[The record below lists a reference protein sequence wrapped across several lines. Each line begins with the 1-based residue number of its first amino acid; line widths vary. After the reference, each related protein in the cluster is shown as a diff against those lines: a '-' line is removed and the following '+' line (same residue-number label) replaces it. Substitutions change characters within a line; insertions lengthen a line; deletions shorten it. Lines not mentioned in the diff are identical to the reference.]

1 MNAINAATPERPQA
15 AAPQSPPRFR
25 VRALSPFGAE
35 IIGLDLEQPI
45 DEQTVAELRAQ
56 WVQSGILL
64 FRGAA
69 TSTEAHLRLSRC
81 FGELRPSAT
90 KKMNLADNPYLMGL
104 RITPGDQ
111 SADTYAA
118 YEVDGQVRTG
128 WLGWHWDQ
136 AFTSEI
142 VRGGVLR
149 MLDPPRLDG
158 RTGFIDAIAAW
169 DRVPA
174 ALQRRLD
181 GLEVVYH
188 FEGRME
194 ANRYGFPKDLRVA
207 ECSPKR
213 PEAALKYLADFP
225 PVVHPLVITQVE
237 TGRKILKFSP
247 MHAKY
252 ILGLSETESDE
263 LLTEVAAILVDNRHA
278 YTHTWQVNDV
288 IVWDNWRVI
297 HSATG
302 VPLDVARNAQRTT
315 LVGDYKLGRYLDPA
329 RNGQAATRQFDD

>member
-1 MNAINAATPERPQA
+1 MNTAIDMLSVTPSVSPAT
-15 AAPQSPPRFR
+15 APTFR
-25 VRALSPFGAE
+25 VRRLSPFGAE

-45 DEQTVAELRAQ
+45 DDDTAAALRAV
-56 WVQSGILL
+56 WVDAGILL

-69 TSTEAHLRLSRC
+69 TSVDAHLRLSRL

-90 KKMNLADNPYLMGL
+90 AKMNLADNPYLMGL
-104 RITPGDQ
+104 RIKPGDK
-111 SADTYAA
+111 SSDTYAA

-136 AFTSEI
+136 SFTAEI

-149 MLDPPRLDG
+149 MIEPPRLDG

-169 DRVPA
+169 ERCPK
-174 ALQRRLD
+174 ALQEKID

-188 FEGRME
+188 FAGRME
-194 ANRYGFPKDLRVA
+194 TNRFGFPPDLRVA

-213 PEAALKYLADFP
+213 ETAAAKYLEDFP
-225 PVVHPLVITQVE
+225 PVVHPLVIKQPE

-252 ILGLSETESDE
+252 VLGVDAAQSDA
-263 LLTEVAAILVDNRHA
+263 LLAEVAQVLVDERHA
-278 YTHTWQVNDV
+278 YYHTWQANDV

-302 VPLDVARNAQRTT
+302 VPLDVARHAQRTT

-329 RNGQAATRQFDD
+329 RNGEPARRQFDD

>member
-1 MNAINAATPERPQA
+1 MNAVLETPSPRAAANAAL
-15 AAPQSPPRFR
+15 R
-25 VRALSPFGAE
+25 VRPLSPFGGE
-35 IIGLDLEQPI
+35 VVGFDLEREI
-45 DEQTVAELRAQ
+45 DEASAAALRAA
-56 WVQSGILL
+56 WVEHGILL

-69 TSTEAHLRLSRC
+69 TTVDAHMRLSRV

-90 KKMNLADNPYLMGL
+90 AKMNLADNPYLMGL
-104 RITPGDQ
+104 RIKPGDK
-111 SADTYAA
+111 SSDTYAA

-136 AFTSEI
+136 SFTAEI

-149 MLDPPRLDG
+149 MLEPPRLDG

-169 DRVPA
+169 ARCPKS
-174 ALQRRLD
+174 LQERME

-188 FEGRME
+188 FAGRME
-194 ANRYGFPKDLRVA
+194 TNRFGFPKDLRVA

-213 PEAALKYLADFP
+213 EAAAAKYLEDFP
-225 PVVHPLVITQVE
+225 PVVHPLVITQPE

-247 MHAKY
+247 MHAQY
-252 ILGLSETESDE
+252 VLGMDAAESDA
-263 LLTEVAAILVDNRHA
+263 LLAEVAHYLVDERHA
-278 YTHTWQVNDV
+278 YYHTWQADDV

-302 VPLDVARNAQRTT
+302 VPLDVARHAQRTT
-315 LVGDYKLGRYLDPA
+315 LVGDYKMGRYLDREREGYRPS
-329 RNGQAATRQFDD
+329 RQIDD

>member
-1 MNAINAATPERPQA
+1 MNNTVADSNK
-15 AAPQSPPRFR
+15 AAPSSPR
-25 VRALSPFGAE
+25 VLARPLSPFGAE
-35 IIGLDLEQPI
+35 IIGVNLEQELSEDCI
-45 DEQTVAELRAQ
+45 RSLRAH
-56 WVQSGILL
+56 WIDAGILL

-81 FGELRPSAT
+81 FGELRPAAT
-90 KKMNLADNPYLMGL
+90 KQMNRKDNPYLMGL
-104 RITPGDQ
+104 QITPGNK

-136 AFTSEI
+136 SFTSEI

-149 MLDPPRLDG
+149 MLEPPRLDG

-169 DRVPA
+169 ERVPPA
-174 ALQRRLD
+174 FQQRLE

-188 FEGRME
+188 FAGRME
-194 ANRYGFPKDLRVA
+194 ENRFGFPKDLRVA

-213 PEAALKYLADFP
+213 NEASAKYLADFP
-225 PVVHPLVITQVE
+225 PVVHPLVITQLE

-247 MHAKY
+247 MHARY
-252 ILGLSETESDE
+252 ILGMDRAESDA
-263 LLTEVAAILVDNRHA
+263 LLAEVAHYLVDERHA
-278 YTHTWQVNDV
+278 YYHTWQTNDV

-302 VPLDVARNAQRTT
+302 VPLDVARHAQRTT

-329 RNGQAATRQFDD
+329 RNGQVATRQFDD